1 MNHQQG
7 QVQVEQV
14 DKAANENQDLPG
26 NQQVL
31 PVPGDGDRLMD
42 DGNKDLVEKS
52 ADKKDQIVSLVHCL

>member
-7 QVQVEQV
+7 QEQVEQV
-14 DKAANENQDLPG
+14 DKATNENQDLPG

-42 DGNKDLVEKS
+42 DSNKELIEKS
-52 ADKKDQIVSLVHCL
+52 ADKKDQIVSFVHCL